1 VTEYQ
6 SRRERREAEA
16 RAAGTASGGQAAP
29 VTEWQA
35 SEGQPAVPLAA
46 EPSAMPEPI
55 VSAEPGVAAPVEPT
69 SVSIEAVPV
78 ATEPPVV
85 NSTQSIEAALG
96 RPLTRRE
103 LRLAQERG
111 QEALPTTTERAAVT
125 PAPSKSLIESLAA
138 EAEAEAAAEPS
149 SEKAEAVVATSVPD
163 AAAPFTG
170 SNLLSEPKTQ
180 SIVLTQVPEAV
191 ALPAHTG
198 EITTTGSI
206 TILSD
211 SAEKVL
217 TGSLDG
223 AELDRAAAADA
234 VTGAMSV
241 VSPVSALA
249 VIKSRESV
257 AVVPSRALR
266 RGWWQPWLVAIAGLA
281 MLAATIYTTMIILNA
296 IGG

>member
-1 VTEYQ
+1 LTEYQ

-16 RAAGTASGGQAAP
+16 QAQTGGSGGQSLPVADWQLNPSEPAAL
-29 VTEWQA
+29 VTHDPTAAQQA
-35 SEGQPAVPLAA
+35 DRAAVDREPTPIAA
-46 EPSAMPEPI
+46 EPPA
-55 VSAEPGVAAPVEPT
+55 
-69 SVSIEAVPV
+69 
-78 ATEPPVV
+78 V
-85 NSTQSIEAALG
+85 NSAQSIEAALG

-103 LRLAQERG
+103 LRLAQDRG
-111 QEALPTTTERAAVT
+111 AEVTPITTERAAVT
-125 PAPSKSLIESLAA
+125 PQPSKSLIDSLAA
-138 EAEAEAAAEPS
+138 ETEAEAAATPG
-149 SEKAEAVVATSVPD
+149 AEAAEPAAVTSATD

-206 TILSD
+206 NILSE
-211 SAEKVL
+211 SSEKVL

-223 AELDRAAAADA
+223 VELDRAAAADA

>member
-1 VTEYQ
+1 MTEYQ

-16 RAAGTASGGQAAP
+16 RAAATASDGPAAVADSQLKTTEP
-29 VTEWQA
+29 VVEIAPERATSPHTESA
-35 SEGQPAVPLAA
+35 AVIA
-46 EPSAMPEPI
+46 EPPE
-55 VSAEPGVAAPVEPT
+55 STGLPGA
-69 SVSIEAVPV
+69 
-78 ATEPPVV
+78 
-85 NSTQSIEAALG
+85 NSTHDLEAALG

-103 LRLAQERG
+103 LRLAQERD
-111 QEALPTTTERAAVT
+111 AAASPTTTERAAVI
-125 PAPSKSLIESLAA
+125 PPPSKSLIESWTA
-138 EAEAEAAAEPS
+138 EADAELEVAAAP
-149 SEKAEAVVATSVPD
+149 VVAEGEPAAANSATD

-211 SAEKVL
+211 SADKVL

-249 VIKSRESV
+249 VIKKRESV

-266 RGWWQPWLVAIAGLA
+266 RGWWQPWLAAIAGIA
-281 MLAATIYTTMIILNA
+281 MLAATIYITMIILNA

>member
-1 VTEYQ
+1 LTEYQ

-16 RAAGTASGGQAAP
+16 QAQTGGSGGQSLP
-29 VTEWQA
+29 VTDWQPNP
-35 SEGQPAVPLAA
+35 SEPAGLVTHDPTAA
-46 EPSAMPEPI
+46 QQADR
-55 VSAEPGVAAPVEPT
+55 AAVDREPT
-69 SVSIEAVPV
+69 PIA
-78 ATEPPVV
+78 AEPPVV
-85 NSTQSIEAALG
+85 NSTQNIEAALG

-111 QEALPTTTERAAVT
+111 ADAAPTTTERAAVT
-125 PAPSKSLIESLAA
+125 PPASKSLIESLAA
-138 EAEAEAAAEPS
+138 EAETEAELDAAA
-149 SEKAEAVVATSVPD
+149 ATVAD
-163 AAAPFTG
+163 AAKPAATTSATDASAPFTG

-191 ALPAHTG
+191 SLPTHTG

-249 VIKSRESV
+249 VIKSREGV

-281 MLAATIYTTMIILNA
+281 MLAATTYTTIIILNA

>member
-1 VTEYQ
+1 MTEYQ

-16 RAAGTASGGQAAP
+16 RAAAASGGQTAPVVESQASPAEAAAAITPEPTAAP
-29 VTEWQA
+29 QTE
-35 SEGQPAVPLAA
+35 SPTLG
-46 EPSAMPEPI
+46 
-55 VSAEPGVAAPVEPT
+55 VEPT
-69 SVSIEAVPV
+69 PI
-78 ATEPPVV
+78 ATQSPAV
-85 NSTQSIEAALG
+85 NSTQNIEAALG

-111 QEALPTTTERAAVT
+111 PETPPATTERAAVT
-125 PAPSKSLIESLAA
+125 PPPSKSLIESLAA
-138 EAEAEAAAEPS
+138 EAEAEVEVTAAPVAAAAEPTTTS
-149 SEKAEAVVATSVPD
+149 ATD

-191 ALPAHTG
+191 ALPTHTG

>member
-1 VTEYQ
+1 MTEFQ

-16 RAAGTASGGQAAP
+16 RAAESTFADSQQAQGESQGDAAAAA
-29 VTEWQA
+29 VLEQA
-35 SEGQPAVPLAA
+35 VVPPA
-46 EPSAMPEPI
+46 EPKAI
-55 VSAEPGVAAPVEPT
+55 TVEPT
-69 SVSIEAVPV
+69 PV
-78 ATEPPVV
+78 NAAQEG
-85 NSTQSIEAALG
+85 IEAALG

-103 LRLAQERG
+103 MRLAQEG
-111 QEALPTTTERAAVT
+111 AADVAPTTTERAVVN
-125 PAPSKSLIESLAA
+125 PPPSKSLIESLAA
-138 EAEAEAAAEPS
+138 ETEAEATAAPAVEAAETPANTS
-149 SEKAEAVVATSVPD
+149 ATD
-163 AAAPFTG
+163 ASAPFTG

-211 SAEKVL
+211 SSEKVL

-223 AELDRAAAADA
+223 ADLDRAAAADA

-281 MLAATIYTTMIILNA
+281 MLAATIYTTIIILSA

>member
-1 VTEYQ
+1 MTEYQ

-16 RAAGTASGGQAAP
+16 RAAAATSDGQAAP
-29 VTEWQA
+29 VAEWQP
-35 SEGQPAVPLAA
+35 SEGESAA
-46 EPSAMPEPI
+46 PIVMPEPI
-55 VSAEPGVAAPVEPT
+55 VSAGPSVTPPVEPAE
-69 SVSIEAVPV
+69 VSPDPV
-78 ATEPPVV
+78 AMPTESPVV
-85 NSTQSIEAALG
+85 SSTQNIEAALG

-111 QEALPTTTERAAVT
+111 AEALSTTPERAAVT

-138 EAEAEAAAEPS
+138 EAEAEVEVTATPTTAAAEP
-149 SEKAEAVVATSVPD
+149 AATTSATD